1 MKRGLKPMSQELI
14 MARMKYENP
23 WWVSSDIHEEYA
35 SLKRRLYFDLFIPL
49 VTEKEIKRALVLMG
63 PRRVGKTVVMQHA
76 IQQLIQQGVN
86 KHSICFISIDNP
98 IYINMGLEQLFAKA
112 RETVK
117 NDNPKNWYVFFDEI
131 QYLKDWEIHLKVLV
145 DSYPKT
151 KFIVSGSAAA
161 ALKLK
166 SDESGAGR
174 FTEFVLPPL
183 TFQEYIHLKDLNHL
197 VKPTKMSW
205 QGNLKTFYTTHDNAE
220 MNKHFLDYINF
231 GGYPEVIFS
240 EKIKSNLQRYI
251 KSDIVDKVLLRD
263 LPSLYGIANVQELNS
278 FFTTLAYYSG
288 NEVSLEALC
297 QSSGVDKNTLK
308 KYLEYLKAAFLIKIV
323 HRVDDSAKKFQR
335 ATFYKIYLVNPSLR
349 SALFAPLESTDEMI
363 GSMVE
368 TAIFAQWMHSN
379 WFTPYYARWTNG
391 KLQGEVDMVGLD
403 DKSIK
408 PTWAVEMKWSNRYV
422 DKPNELK
429 SLLYF
434 CEKNKLK
441 SALVSTLDKE
451 STMSYKNVELS
462 FMSCAMYAYTIG
474 ANTIEMSK

>member
-1 MKRGLKPMSQELI
+1 MKKNLQPLNQELV
-14 MARMKYENP
+14 MARLKYENP
-23 WWVSSDIHEEYA
+23 WWASGNIDEEFLT
-35 SLKRRLYFDLFIPL
+35 LKRRLFFDLFMPL
-49 VTEKEIKRALVLMG
+49 VLENDVKRAVVLMG

-76 IQQLIQQGVN
+76 IQQLIDSGVA
-86 KHSICFISIDNP
+86 KHSICFIGIDNP
-98 IYINMGLEQLFAKA
+98 IYLNMGLEQLFAKV
-112 RETVK
+112 REAVK
-117 NDNPKNWYVFFDEI
+117 NENTKNWYVFFDEI
-131 QYLKDWEIHLKVLV
+131 QYLKDWELHLKVLV

-197 VKPTKMSW
+197 IKPTTIAW
-205 QGNLKTFYTTHDNAE
+205 QGNLQSWFTTHDNATV
-220 MNKHFLDYINF
+220 NKHFLDYINY

-251 KSDIVDKVLLRD
+251 KNDIIDKVLLRD

-278 FFTTLAYYSG
+278 FFATLAYYSG

-308 KYLEYLKAAFLIKIV
+308 KYLEYLEAAFLIKIV
-323 HRVDDSAKKFQR
+323 NRIDDTAKRFKR
-335 ATFYKIYLVNPSLR
+335 ATFYKIYLINPSLR
-349 SALFAPLESTDEMI
+349 SALFAPLEPTDDML
-363 GSMVE
+363 GGMVE
-368 TAIFAQWMHSN
+368 TAIYAQWMHSN
-379 WFTPYYARWTNG
+379 WFMPYYARWTNG
-391 KLQGEVDMVGLD
+391 KVQGEVDMIGLD
-403 DKSIK
+403 DKSVK
-408 PTWAVEMKWSNRYV
+408 PTWVIEMKWSNRYA

-434 CEKNKLK
+434 CEKNKLQ
-441 SALVSTLDKE
+441 SALVTTIDKE
-451 STMSYKNVELS
+451 LQLNYITS
-462 FMSCAMYAYTIG
+462 AMLAYTIG
-474 ANTIEMSK
+474 ANTIEMSR